1 MLFARD
7 ASIVN
12 KINKHSEIM
21 QLMGN
26 LSLFVFLPLKVRL
39 TLIRSAFQDRT
50 TKSSSSTTVFVYHL
64 DSANSSHLSD
74 LLLVVSLV
82 KVFDKT
88 MIRVY
93 LETSPRQRG
102 SITKALNQQA
112 SYQIGQEIMKGFCN
126 FKTYVK

>member
-50 TKSSSSTTVFVYHL
+50 TKSSSTKVFVYHL

-102 SITKALNQQA
+102 AIMKVLNQQA

>member
-1 MLFARD
+1 
-7 ASIVN
+7 
-12 KINKHSEIM
+12 M

-26 LSLFVFLPLKVRL
+26 LSLFAFLPLKVRL

-102 SITKALNQQA
+102 AIMKVLNQQA

>member
-50 TKSSSSTTVFVYHL
+50 TKSSSTTVFVYHL
-64 DSANSSHLSD
+64 DSANSSHLCD

-88 MIRVY
+88 IIRVY
-93 LETSPRQRG
+93 LETSPRQTG
-102 SITKALNQQA
+102 SISKALNQQA
-112 SYQIGQEIMKGFCN
+112 SY
-126 FKTYVK
+126 